1 MTVTLNPEQA
11 RVAAEAIQA
20 GLICT
25 PSEVVDAGVEP
36 IRERLKSGVGAAA
49 RQEAIDAAAERL
61 LKFGEKYRFSLAGI
75 TIKDL
80 VNEGR
85 R

>member
-1 MTVTLNPEQA
+1 MTVTLNPEQE
-11 RVAAEAIQA
+11 RVVAEAIQA

-25 PSEVVDAGVEP
+25 PSEVVDAGVES